1 MVARLR
7 QLADRYEC
15 AAFMENDPSRVL
27 LRYRQAADIECA
39 AFIAAM
45 LAFGRRDLFLPKVEF
60 LLDLADRGGGPANW
74 LASGLHRKTFPP
86 PTAAPQ
92 DKFYRFYSYQDIQT
106 LLCRLEL
113 ILQEAGSL
121 GEYLRRGHQLCL
133 EAGGGEGRADDDSV
147 PHLSEMVGAA
157 FADCKIVPKGK
168 NSANKRVHMFL
179 RWMVRRESPV
189 DLGLWDWC
197 SPSKLLIPLDTHVL
211 QQSVELGLLPQKAG
225 GTARTAR
232 LLTERLREVWPDDP
246 CRGDFALFGL
256 GVDAGDAPAECA
268 CKDGPSGL

>member
-27 LRYRQAADIECA
+27 LRYRQVQDREVA

-60 LLDLADRGGGPANW
+60 LLELADRGGGPANW
-74 LASGLHRKTFPP
+74 LLQGLHRKTFPP
-86 PTAAPQ
+86 PAAAPQ
-92 DKFYRFYSYQDIQT
+92 DKFYRFYSYHDIQI
-106 LLCRLEL
+106 LLCRLES

-121 GEYLRRGHQLCL
+121 GEYLRCRHQLCL
-133 EAGGGEGRADDDSV
+133 EADGGKGWPDDDSV
-147 PHLSEMVGAA
+147 PHLSELVGAA

-179 RWMVRRESPV
+179 RWMVRRDSPV
-189 DLGLWDWC
+189 DLGLWDWY
-197 SPSKLLIPLDTHVL
+197 SPAKLLIPLDTHVL

>member
-1 MVARLR
+1 MVSRLR

-15 AAFMENDPSRVL
+15 AAFMEHDPSRVL
-27 LRYRQAADIECA
+27 LRYRQVQDMEVA

-60 LLDLADRGGGPANW
+60 LLELADRGGGPANW

-92 DKFYRFYSYQDIQT
+92 DKFYRFYSYQDIHT
-106 LLCRLEL
+106 LLCRMESLLRES
-113 ILQEAGSL
+113 GSL
-121 GEYLRRGHQLCL
+121 GEFFCRSYREHCASCSGT
-133 EAGGGEGRADDDSV
+133 EGGET
-147 PHLSEMVGAA
+147 HLSELMGAA

-179 RWMVRRESPV
+179 RWMVRRNSPV
-189 DLGLWDWC
+189 DVGLWSWY

-225 GTARTAR
+225 GTARTAW